1 MTLKQGHEVRAR
13 IQGPGDPGTAH
24 ERASVRAGEG
34 QAVTLTHAA
43 SERANAVRVLAQK
56 ALVSIRKQDM
66 ARAIER
72 VAEQGFMGPTGVV
85 LILTAERPREAAE
98 PAKVSKVSRR
108 GTVRA
113 TAEEVERAVQEAVDE
128 RNA

>member
-1 MTLKQGHEVRAR
+1 V
-13 IQGPGDPGTAH
+13 
-24 ERASVRAGEG
+24 ASVRAGEG

>member
-1 MTLKQGHEVRAR
+1 V
-13 IQGPGDPGTAH
+13 
-24 ERASVRAGEG
+24 ASVRAGEG

-85 LILTAERPREAAE
+85 LILTAERL
-98 PAKVSKVSRR
+98 AKLRSRR
-108 GTVRA
+108 RCRRCPGA
-113 TAEEVERAVQEAVDE
+113 APFERRLRKWSARFRKLWTSAMREPSLYAG
-128 RNA
+128 RTWASAMTSMLAN